1 MWIVIFDAQE
11 RRKVEQFVDVLEHE
25 FDVVE
30 AVARLV
36 LELQIGGAIV
46 RARDVELL
54 HLLSRENV
62 VFTLD
67 SV

>member
-1 MWIVIFDAQE
+1 M
-11 RRKVEQFVDVLEHE
+11 EQFVDVLEHE

-30 AVARLV
+30 AVASLV

-62 VFTLD
+62 VFSLD

>member
-1 MWIVIFDAQE
+1 M
-11 RRKVEQFVDVLEHE
+11 EQFVDVLEHE

-36 LELQIGGAIV
+36 LDLQMGGSIV

-62 VFTLD
+62 FFTLD